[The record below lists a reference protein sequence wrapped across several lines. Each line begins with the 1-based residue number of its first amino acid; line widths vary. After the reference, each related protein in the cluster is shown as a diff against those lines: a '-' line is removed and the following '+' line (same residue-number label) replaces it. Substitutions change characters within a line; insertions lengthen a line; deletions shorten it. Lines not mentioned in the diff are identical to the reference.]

1 MLLADLGAEVV
12 RLVAPGEPRRPWDPG
27 QLCRDR
33 GKILAT
39 LDVSEVG
46 SATHLRRLV
55 DAADVVVSDA
65 RPGELEQRGLDAT
78 TLLARNPSLVHAWLP
93 PYGARGRWS
102 QLPDDPLL
110 LAAIG
115 GFADHHPASEDRPVA
130 PVVPTLASVHG
141 ALGAAAAA
149 AALVGRQ
156 ATGTGRAVTVTGLH
170 ASAAVLASMIV
181 RGLDLEQVFSP
192 GKTLRGSPNYRMYQ
206 AADGRWLYLAAL
218 TPDFFFRALDAV
230 DRMDIMARP
239 DVGGEFTNL
248 LVPAVGA
255 AVGTELEKT
264 FGTRPCDEWLRVL
277 ADASVPVAPVS
288 NRAEWM
294 ASDIVAANQAR
305 LDFEHPELG
314 AVTMPGIPMRLSHTP
329 GAVRHLPGDDYVIP
343 AEAVWRDVNAKDRPA
358 ATPAPG
364 TQPGLPLAGL
374 RVLDLCTFLAG
385 PMASSILADH
395 GADVVKVEPV
405 TADPYRV
412 FSVSYAVVNQRKRSI
427 ALDLRHPDGRAAL
440 LEMIRQ
446 ADVLVDNLRPSS
458 LDRLGLSED
467 VLAAANPRLV
477 RASVSAYG
485 HGGPWA
491 DLPGFDTV
499 MQALSGL
506 VTAQGGRGD
515 PVSTTAPV
523 HDVGTGSV
531 AALGILAALFA
542 RTTSGTGQRVTT
554 SLAATSTFLQ
564 SAELTTF
571 AGRPPALEG
580 GADFPGPSAT
590 HRYYRARD
598 GWLAVAA
605 TTPTQVDDLLQVVG
619 HPEWALLDDA
629 ELARRLSD
637 TLATGT
643 VLAWV
648 DELAARHVPACQ
660 VLAREGEL
668 DDPFL
673 VDNHFSHVV
682 HEPELG
688 RLRMVRGYADWRSSE
703 MPRPSAAVP
712 VGNDTRT
719 VLEEAGMTAGDVDRL
734 IANGAAVG

>member
-1 MLLADLGAEVV
+1 
-12 RLVAPGEPRRPWDPG
+12 
-27 QLCRDR
+27 
-33 GKILAT
+33 
-39 LDVSEVG
+39 
-46 SATHLRRLV
+46 
-55 DAADVVVSDA
+55 
-65 RPGELEQRGLDAT
+65 
-78 TLLARNPSLVHAWLP
+78 
-93 PYGARGRWS
+93 
-102 QLPDDPLL
+102 
-110 LAAIG
+110 
-115 GFADHHPASEDRPVA
+115 
-130 PVVPTLASVHG
+130 
-141 ALGAAAAA
+141 
-149 AALVGRQ
+149 
-156 ATGTGRAVTVTGLH
+156 
-170 ASAAVLASMIV
+170 
-181 RGLDLEQVFSP
+181 
-192 GKTLRGSPNYRMYQ
+192 
-206 AADGRWLYLAAL
+206 
-218 TPDFFFRALDAV
+218 
-230 DRMDIMARP
+230 
-239 DVGGEFTNL
+239 
-248 LVPAVGA
+248 
-255 AVGTELEKT
+255 
-264 FGTRPCDEWLRVL
+264 L
-277 ADASVPVAPVS
+277 ADAGIPVAPVS
-288 NRAEWM
+288 TRAEWM
-294 ASDIVAANQAR
+294 ASEIVAANQAR

-314 AVTMPGIPMRLSHTP
+314 AVTMPGIPMRLSATP
-329 GAVRHLPGDDYVIP
+329 GSVRHLPGDEHVVP
-343 AEAVWRDVNAKDRPA
+343 GQAVWRDAGDKNHRP
-358 ATPAPG
+358 TTGAP
-364 TQPGLPLAGL
+364 PGLPLAGV

-405 TADPYRV
+405 SGDPYRV

-440 LEMIRQ
+440 LELVRQ

-485 HGGPWA
+485 HGGAWA

-531 AALGILAALFA
+531 AALGIVSALFA
-542 RTTSGTGQRVTT
+542 RATSGTGQRVTT

-564 SAELTTF
+564 SAEMTTF

-590 HRYYRARD
+590 HRYYRALD

-605 TTPTQVDDLLQVVG
+605 TTSAQIDDLLQVVG
-619 HPEWALLDDA
+619 HPEWALLDDT

-637 TLATGT
+637 TFATAT
-643 VLAWV
+643 VLSCV
-648 DELAARHVPACQ
+648 DELAARDVPACQ

-682 HEPELG
+682 QDPALG
-688 RLRMVRGYADWRSSE
+688 RLRMVRGYADWRSSDQ
-703 MPRPSAAVP
+703 PRPSAAVP
-712 VGNDTRT
+712 IGHDTRT
-719 VLEEAGMTAGDVDRL
+719 VLEEAGMATGDVDRL
-734 IANGAAVG
+734 IARGAAIG